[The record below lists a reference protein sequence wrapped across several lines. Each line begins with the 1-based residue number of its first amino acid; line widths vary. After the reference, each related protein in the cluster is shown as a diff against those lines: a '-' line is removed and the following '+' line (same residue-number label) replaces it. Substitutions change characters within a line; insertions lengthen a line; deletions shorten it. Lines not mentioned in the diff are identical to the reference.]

1 MKHLTD
7 DEFETIIR
15 KLTPITRIVYGDPSL
30 TWNQM
35 RAKVN
40 ELWLLYFMG
49 TQYQDKF
56 CTEYIEQ
63 LTNVIQDKL
72 DDYLLTKHED
82 FIRSGV
88 SDCPLLSSKHP
99 PHEQ

>member
-1 MKHLTD
+1 M
-7 DEFETIIR
+7 
-15 KLTPITRIVYGDPSL
+15 
-30 TWNQM
+30 Q
-35 RAKVN
+35 AKVN

-72 DDYLLTKHED
+72 NERIVEKYENFIKH
-82 FIRSGV
+82 
-88 SDCPLLSSKHP
+88 
-99 PHEQ
+99 

>member
-1 MKHLTD
+1 MKHITD
-7 DEFETIIR
+7 DEHETIIR

-40 ELWLLYFMG
+40 EIWLLYFMG

-63 LTNVIQDKL
+63 LMNVIQDKL
-72 DDYLLTKHED
+72 NERIVEKYENFIKH
-82 FIRSGV
+82 
-88 SDCPLLSSKHP
+88 
-99 PHEQ
+99 